1 MQGTEIKKVF
11 KPGDII
17 MKQGDKGDCAYMI
30 EEGLVEILV
39 EKSDKSAHVVGTRGP
54 GSLIGEMALVDSAP
68 RTAAVRAVENCKLL
82 VLTQG
87 DFSGRLEKADSIVN
101 MVTKVILTRYRDT
114 LMRLHIGGHSD
125 DISTAEALEH
135 QYTDTSQALESVKL
149 ANDFKEGL
157 KNKDVYLHY
166 QPIIDLKSDQVRGFE
181 ALMRWEHPQKG
192 FISPGVFI
200 PVLEESGLIV
210 EASQWALKE
219 SLMALKRIEN
229 RSGHDNELFMSVNF
243 SSRDFA
249 SEGFTELVY
258 DIISKS
264 DVDPHNVHLEIT
276 ERLLMGQPEQA
287 KETLDIC
294 RKAGMHI
301 SLDDFG
307 TGYSSLS
314 YLHFFPID
322 TLKIDRCFV
331 KDIDEDE
338 NVLKLVKAIVDLAN
352 SMGMQTI
359 AEGVETET
367 QASFLA
373 GLGCDMVQGFYFAKP
388 MSELD
393 VTNFVKG
400 QR

>member
-68 RTAAVRAVENCKLL
+68 RTATVRAVENCKLL